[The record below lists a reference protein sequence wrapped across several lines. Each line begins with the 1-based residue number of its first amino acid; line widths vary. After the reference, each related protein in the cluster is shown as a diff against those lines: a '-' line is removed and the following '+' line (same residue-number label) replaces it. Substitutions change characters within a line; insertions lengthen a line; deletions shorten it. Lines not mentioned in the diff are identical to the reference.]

1 MPSLLPTPWP
11 ADPVEGEVGHFDHTL
26 WVKACLIALDNG
38 TLRSPGTDVPAGKL
52 LATTATD
59 TWAAV
64 DPTAVGGVPAGVI
77 VMWSGTT
84 APDGWAL
91 CDGENG
97 TPNLKNR
104 FVLGWG
110 TRVIGT
116 VAGEENV
123 TLTSNQSGVPNHTH
137 TMQTANAPHS
147 HSINR
152 NWWYHNHYVNPN
164 GNHAH
169 NLDYQQDVAL
179 GSPNGK
185 RVTGAGSI
193 NNANTTYNGN
203 HDHWTNHAFGT
214 ANDMIASE
222 SANASH
228 SHTINGNTT
237 QNAAQAHNNMP
248 PYYVLAYIIKL

>member
-91 CDGENG
+91 CDGTNG

-123 TLTSNQSGVPNHTH
+123 TLTSNQSGVPDHTH
-137 TMQTANAPHS
+137 TMQTANAAHS
-147 HSINR
+147 HNINR
-152 NWWYHNHYVNPN
+152 NHWNHNHATTSD
-164 GNHAH
+164 GLHNHA
-169 NLDYQQDVAL
+169 LDYLQDVAL
-179 GSPNGK
+179 GSPHGK
-185 RVTGAGSI
+185 RVTGAGSY
-193 NNANTTYNGN
+193 NNA
-203 HDHWTNHAFGT
+203 GT
-214 ANDMIASE
+214 AHSGHHHSISSAFTTPNDMVASE
-222 SANASH
+222 QANASH
-228 SHTINGNTT
+228 SHTINDATAT
-237 QNAAQAHNNMP
+237 DAAQSHNNMP
-248 PYYVLAYIIKL
+248 PYYVLAFIMKL